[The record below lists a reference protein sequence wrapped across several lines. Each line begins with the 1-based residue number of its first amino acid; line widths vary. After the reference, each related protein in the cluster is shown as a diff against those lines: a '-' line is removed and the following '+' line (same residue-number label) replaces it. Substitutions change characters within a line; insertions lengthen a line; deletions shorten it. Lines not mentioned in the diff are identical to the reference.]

1 MNTENLSSENETSNG
16 ILGAVSK
23 RFLLAQLDKWIEQC
37 EEQADIF
44 RQNGMDNSEIS
55 SQAMAQAYWNVKQL
69 IDVNIK

>member
-23 RFLLAQLDKWIEQC
+23 RILLAQLDKWIEQC

-69 IDVNIK
+69 IEVNIK